1 MKIRIVPSSDAD
13 EQSLITYVINDSIAV
28 DAGCLTALPIAE
40 QRQIH
45 SVFLSHAHMDHVA
58 SLPSFLDNVHR
69 DDAAPVALYASVH
82 TRDALQKHIFN
93 DVIWP
98 DFQRWAEPEHALVSF
113 HDLNDQQ
120 TVSVGEEITITP
132 LPLKHVIPTCG
143 FLIETVDATVAIV
156 SDTGPTPQLWQ
167 RLRGVDNLRA
177 VFLEASFPASHQW
190 LADQSMHLTSQTFK
204 DAADELPGDLAI
216 VAIHLKPA
224 FRATILQELDA
235 HGDQRIEVGQPGKTY
250 EF

>member
-1 MKIRIVPSSDAD
+1 MQLGGRSPAFVFHADSTSMKIRIVPSSDAD
-13 EQSLITYVINDSIAV
+13 EQSLITYVINDSIAI

-143 FLIETVDATVAIV
+143 FLIET
-156 SDTGPTPQLWQ
+156 
-167 RLRGVDNLRA
+167 
-177 VFLEASFPASHQW
+177 
-190 LADQSMHLTSQTFK
+190 
-204 DAADELPGDLAI
+204 
-216 VAIHLKPA
+216 
-224 FRATILQELDA
+224 ATIDRKGSDRFERS
-235 HGDQRIEVGQPGKTY
+235 GSVVRCFIRISPKLSPSKGTPPVRSSWRMIPRE
-250 EF
+250 